1 MVGKYFRQEPGG
13 MEATEEEP
21 LSNRDLRDGRGFNTG
36 KHRDFTRR
44 ATEDGGNPMT
54 FSLFCP

>member
-1 MVGKYFRQEPGG
+1 

-36 KHRDFTRR
+36 KHRDFTRK
-44 ATEDGGNPMT
+44 ATEEGENPMM
-54 FSLFCP
+54 FFYFVR